1 MTIDRDHAYR
11 TFVAYVRSYDPD
23 NPRIA
28 LKISHTI
35 RVAELCA
42 RIAEAEGLDADLAW
56 LCGLLHDV
64 GRFEQVRRY
73 DTFNDALS
81 VSHAA
86 LGEQVLFGDGDPRG
100 PQIRAYV
107 ADDTEDDLLRS
118 AVATHS
124 DYRLPRNLDE
134 RTRAYCNVLRDADKV
149 DIIKVN
155 CICPLRDIYG
165 VSEDEMA
172 ASTLTPSVVEAFY
185 EHRTIPRGARKT
197 SADILVSHICFA
209 WELVYPES
217 RAVMHEQGY
226 LEQMLARQFRDPQ
239 TQETFEAMGAHMR
252 ERLFLDP
259 RSDSPRTESLRH
271 GADLRS

>member
-1 MTIDRDHAYR
+1 MVVDRDLAYR
-11 TFVAYVRSYDPD
+11 SFFDYVRLYDPE

-28 LKISHTI
+28 LKIEHTV
-35 RVAELCA
+35 RVADLCA
-42 RIAEAEGLDADLAW
+42 RIAGSEELDAELAW

-64 GRFEQVRRY
+64 GRFEQVRRF

-86 LGEQVLFGDGDPRG
+86 LGAQILFGDEDPRG

-107 ADDTEDDLLRS
+107 ADDAEDDLLRT

-124 DYRLPRNLDE
+124 AYRLPRDLDE

-165 VSEDEMA
+165 VSEEEMA
-172 ASTLTPSVVEAFY
+172 ESTLTPSVVDAFY

-197 SADILVSHICFA
+197 PADILVSHICFA
-209 WELVYPES
+209 WELVYPAS
-217 RAVMHEQGY
+217 RAAMHEQGY
-226 LEQMLARQFRDPQ
+226 LDQMLGRRFDDPD
-239 TQETFEAMGAHMR
+239 TQATFEAMGTHMR
-252 ERLFLDP
+252 ECQKGF
-259 RSDSPRTESLRH
+259 SPN
-271 GADLRS
+271 